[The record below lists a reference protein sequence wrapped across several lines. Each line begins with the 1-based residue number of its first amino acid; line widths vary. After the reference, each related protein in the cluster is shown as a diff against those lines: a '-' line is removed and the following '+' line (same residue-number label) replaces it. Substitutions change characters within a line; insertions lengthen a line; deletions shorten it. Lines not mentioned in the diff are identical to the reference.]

1 MLILRRVRCKI
12 GLSVLAALLLA
23 TLLTGF
29 ADAAP
34 IVLPP
39 DNALTA
45 EQLGVIIN
53 DDDPLSIAIGNYYQQ
68 RRKIPAANIVHIRFS
83 TGKSEMEPG
92 EFAVLKRLV
101 DERLPATVQ
110 ALALTWATP
119 YRVGCMSI
127 TAAFTFGYDVRYCA
141 EGCKTTETS
150 SYANSTTR
158 KPFTSLNIRPTM
170 MLAATNKQF
179 AFALIERGIEA
190 DGSVPNGAA
199 YLIETSDTARS
210 ARKVLFPGVR
220 QLFGDLMPVHIE
232 QAPSLEN
239 AKDVMLY
246 TTGAITVPKI
256 DSNHYL
262 PGAIADHLT
271 SYGGQLTDSSQMSAL
286 RWLEAGVT
294 GSYGTVVEPCAF
306 IQKFPNPQILL
317 QHYLAGETLIE
328 AYWKSVLMPG
338 QGVFIGE
345 PLARPYGAYRVT
357 REGSR
362 GYVGGPALDLKAAY
376 NIFAADKPQGP
387 FIKVA
392 TATKPSPLTQSLELP
407 QPIKA
412 YYRLEP
418 LISFDNY
425 KPWLP

>member
-12 GLSVLAALLLA
+12 GLRVFAALLLA

-29 ADAAP
+29 ADAKP
-34 IVLPP
+34 IILPP
-39 DNALTA
+39 DNALTP

-53 DDDPLSIAIGNYYQQ
+53 DDDPLSIAIGNYYQL
-68 RRKIPAANIVHIRFS
+68 RRKIPAANVVHIRFS
-83 TGKSEMEPG
+83 IGKSEMSPG
-92 EFAVLKRLV
+92 EFAVLKSLV
-101 DERLPATVQ
+101 DERLPAAVQ
-110 ALALTWATP
+110 ALALTWAAP

-141 EGCKTTETS
+141 EGCKTTAAS
-150 SYANSTTR
+150 SYANSNTR
-158 KPFTSLNIRPTM
+158 KPFSTLGIRPTM
-170 MLAATNKQF
+170 MLAATSKRL
-179 AFALIERGIEA
+179 AFELIERGIDA
-190 DGSVPNGAA
+190 DGSAPNGAA
-199 YLIETSDTARS
+199 YLIETSDAARS
-210 ARKVLFPGVR
+210 VRKVLFPGV
-220 QLFGDLMPVHIE
+220 QQAFGTLLPVHIE
-232 QAPSLEN
+232 QAPALEN

-246 TTGAITVPKI
+246 TTGSMVVPKL

-271 SYGGQLTDSSQMSAL
+271 SFGGQLTDSSQMSAL

-317 QHYLAGETLIE
+317 LHYLAGETLIE

-345 PLARPYGAYRVT
+345 PLARPYGAYRLT
-357 REGSR
+357 HEGSR
-362 GYVGGPALDLKAAY
+362 WYVGGPALELKSAY
-376 NIFAADKPQGP
+376 DIFAADKPDGP
-387 FIKVA
+387 FKKVIGGQ
-392 TATKPSPLTQSLELP
+392 KPSPLTQSLELP

-412 YYRLEP
+412 YYRLQP
-418 LISFDNY
+418 LISFDDY
-425 KPWLP
+425 KPWPL